1 MKVKGSLPIVAGIP
15 VLQSALS
22 LIPALP
28 RRIVKVRQS
37 VAVSFLIGM
46 SLVDFEC
53 AGRERKRLSLYKNP
67 IGHLENSL
75 DRRFRSTLY
84 SA

>member
-1 MKVKGSLPIVAGIP
+1 MLLCLLEYKHHNLLTSTAIL
-15 VLQSALS
+15 
-22 LIPALP
+22 
-28 RRIVKVRQS
+28 RQI

-53 AGRERKRLSLYKNP
+53 GGRERERLSLYKNP

-75 DRRFRSTLY
+75 DRRFRTTLY